1 MLEAHNTI
9 VKFLV
14 QTIFEEGINAID
26 CGQNLDFTI
35 IPGTFDDYYD
45 LLLENDGCD
54 IHFKIYYETEES
66 DCFVTIDLED
76 GLHESI
82 HVKFN
87 FEDWENDFQN
97 FSTVMKVV
105 LEHYIIGNWTEAMA
119 EMQAISLAGFVK
131 KYQDKK
137 IIWQDGYLDY
147 E

>member
-1 MLEAHNTI
+1 MPQNE
-9 VKFLV
+9 LV
-14 QTIFEEGINAID
+14 TEKQ
-26 CGQNLDFTI
+26 L
-35 IPGTFDDYYD
+35 
-45 LLLENDGCD
+45 LLLENDGCN
-54 IHFKIYYETEES
+54 IHFQIYYETEES
-66 DCFVTIDLED
+66 DCFVTVDFED
-76 GLHESI
+76 ELHESI

-87 FEDWENDFQN
+87 FEYWENDFQN

-137 IIWQDGYLDY
+137 IIWQDGYSDY